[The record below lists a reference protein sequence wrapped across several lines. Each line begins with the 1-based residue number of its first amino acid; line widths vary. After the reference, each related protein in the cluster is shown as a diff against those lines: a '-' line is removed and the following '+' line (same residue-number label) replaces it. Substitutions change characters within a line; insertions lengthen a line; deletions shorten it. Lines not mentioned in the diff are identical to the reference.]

1 MNLSVI
7 KSAVLAAMPFMLLF
21 VAGIVDAIGFIHLKN
36 GLFVSFMS
44 GNTTHV
50 AMLLSSHQYH
60 QSLPYI
66 GVILLFV
73 TGITVGEMIAL
84 LQRKNYRWLVM
95 SAVSI
100 LLCSAIFI
108 EQITIPMATNFVLAF
123 AMGLQNI
130 ALRITIN
137 KAMPL
142 TFATAFLANT
152 GRELAMLL
160 LGQGDKKVFIKQI
173 SLWLSIFIGAIVGSE
188 LMVVSLSYAL
198 VVPIILCLCIAGLLF
213 WLKELTNDD

>member
-1 MNLSVI
+1 
-7 KSAVLAAMPFMLLF
+7 MPFMLLF
-21 VAGIVDAIGFIHLKN
+21 VAGIVDVIGFIHLKN

-73 TGITVGEMIAL
+73 TGITVGEMIAV

>member
-73 TGITVGEMIAL
+73 TGITVGEMIAV

-198 VVPIILCLCIAGLLF
+198 VVPIILCICIAGLLF

>member
-1 MNLSVI
+1 
-7 KSAVLAAMPFMLLF
+7 MPFMLLF

-73 TGITVGEMIAL
+73 TGITVGEMIAV

>member
-73 TGITVGEMIAL
+73 TGITVGEMIAV

-198 VVPIILCLCIAGLLF
+198 VVPIILCLCIAGSLF

>member
-1 MNLSVI
+1 
-7 KSAVLAAMPFMLLF
+7 MPFMLLF

-73 TGITVGEMIAL
+73 TGITVGEMIAV

-95 SAVSI
+95 SAISI

-198 VVPIILCLCIAGLLF
+198 VVPIILCICIAGLLF

>member
-1 MNLSVI
+1 MNLSII
-7 KSAVLAAMPFMLLF
+7 KPAILAAMPFMLLF
-21 VAGIVDAIGFIHLKN
+21 IAGIVDAIGFIHLKN

-50 AMLLSSHQYH
+50 AMLLSDHQYN
-60 QSLPYI
+60 QSMYYI

-73 TGITVGEMIAL
+73 AGITIGEMVAIL
-84 LQRKNYRWLVM
+84 HKKNYRWLVM

-100 LLCSAIFI
+100 LLFSAIFI
-108 EQITIPMATNFVLAF
+108 EQVTLPIVTNFVLAF

-130 ALRITIN
+130 ALRITIS

-160 LGQGDKKVFIKQI
+160 LGQGDKNVFIKQFC
-173 SLWLSIFIGAIVGSE
+173 LWLSIFIGAIVGSQ
-188 LMVVSLSYAL
+188 LMAFSLSYAL
-198 VVPIILCLCIAGLLF
+198 VVPIVLCSCIAVLLF
-213 WLKELTNDD
+213 WLKELTNED

>member
-1 MNLSVI
+1 
-7 KSAVLAAMPFMLLF
+7 MPFMLLF

-73 TGITVGEMIAL
+73 TGITVGEMIAV

-198 VVPIILCLCIAGLLF
+198 VVPIILCICIAGLLF

>member
-1 MNLSVI
+1 
-7 KSAVLAAMPFMLLF
+7 MPFLLLF
-21 VAGIVDAIGFIHLKN
+21 SAGIVDAIGFIHLKN

-50 AMLLSSHQYH
+50 AMLLSSHQYG
-60 QSLPYI
+60 QSISYI

-73 TGITVGEMIAL
+73 TGITVGEMIAV
-84 LQRKNYRWLVM
+84 LQKKNYRWLVM

-100 LLCSAIFI
+100 LLGSAIFI
-108 EQITIPMATNFVLAF
+108 EKITAPMATNFVLAF

-130 ALRITIN
+130 ALRITIS

-152 GRELAMLL
+152 GRELALLL
-160 LGQGDKKVFIKQI
+160 LGQGDKQLFLKQL
-173 SLWLSIFIGAIVGSE
+173 SLWLAIFIGAIVGSN
-188 LMVVSLSYAL
+188 LMAFSLNYAL
-198 VVPIILCLCIAGLLF
+198 VVPIVLCLCITGLLF
-213 WLKELTNDD
+213 WLKDLTNDD

>member
-1 MNLSVI
+1 
-7 KSAVLAAMPFMLLF
+7 MPFLLLF
-21 VAGIVDAIGFIHLKN
+21 SAGIVDAIGFIHLKN

-50 AMLLSSHQYH
+50 AMLLSSHQYG
-60 QSLPYI
+60 QSISYI

-73 TGITVGEMIAL
+73 IGITVGEMIAV
-84 LQRKNYRWLVM
+84 LQKKNYRWLVM

-100 LLCSAIFI
+100 LLGSAIFI
-108 EQITIPMATNFVLAF
+108 EKITAPMATNFVLAF

-130 ALRITIN
+130 ALRITIS

-152 GRELAMLL
+152 GRELALLL
-160 LGQGDKKVFIKQI
+160 LGQGDKQLFLKQL
-173 SLWLSIFIGAIVGSE
+173 SLWLAIFIGAIVGSN
-188 LMVVSLSYAL
+188 LMAFSLNYAL
-198 VVPIILCLCIAGLLF
+198 VVPIVLCLCITGLLF
-213 WLKELTNDD
+213 WLKDLTNDD

>member
-1 MNLSVI
+1 MNLSLI
-7 KSAVLAAMPFMLLF
+7 KPTILSAMPFLLLF
-21 VAGIVDAIGFIHLKN
+21 SAGIVDAIGFIHLKN

-50 AMLLSSHQYH
+50 AMLLSNHQYG
-60 QSLPYI
+60 QSISYI

-73 TGITVGEMIAL
+73 TGITVGEMIAV
-84 LQRKNYRWLVM
+84 LQKKNYRWLVM

-108 EQITIPMATNFVLAF
+108 EQITVPMATNFVLAF

-130 ALRITIN
+130 ALRITIS

-152 GRELAMLL
+152 GRELALLL
-160 LGQGDKKVFIKQI
+160 LGQGDKQLFFKQL
-173 SLWLSIFIGAIVGSE
+173 SLWLAIFIGAIVGSN
-188 LMVVSLSYAL
+188 LMALSLNYAL
-198 VVPIILCLCIAGLLF
+198 VVPVVLCLSITGLLF
-213 WLKELTNDD
+213 WLKDLTNDD

>member
-1 MNLSVI
+1 
-7 KSAVLAAMPFMLLF
+7 MPFMLLF

-73 TGITVGEMIAL
+73 TGITVGEMIAV

-198 VVPIILCLCIAGLLF
+198 VVPIIL
-213 WLKELTNDD
+213 

>member
-1 MNLSVI
+1 
-7 KSAVLAAMPFMLLF
+7 
-21 VAGIVDAIGFIHLKN
+21 
-36 GLFVSFMS
+36 MS

-73 TGITVGEMIAL
+73 TGITVGEMIAV

>member
-73 TGITVGEMIAL
+73 TGITVGEMIAV

>member
-1 MNLSVI
+1 
-7 KSAVLAAMPFMLLF
+7 MPFMLLF

>member
-1 MNLSVI
+1 
-7 KSAVLAAMPFMLLF
+7 MPFMLLF

-73 TGITVGEMIAL
+73 TGITVGEMIAV

-108 EQITIPMATNFVLAF
+108 EQITIPMVTNFVLAF

>member
-7 KSAVLAAMPFMLLF
+7 KPAILTAMPFMLLF
-21 VAGIVDAIGFIHLKN
+21 VAGIIDAIGFIHLKN

-50 AMLLSSHQYH
+50 AMLLSSHQYS
-60 QSLPYI
+60 QSISYI
-66 GVILLFV
+66 SVILLFV
-73 TGITVGEMIAL
+73 SGVTVGEMIAV
-84 LQRKNYRWLVM
+84 LQKKNYRWLVM

-100 LLCSAIFI
+100 LLCSAVFI
-108 EQITIPMATNFVLAF
+108 EQITIPMVTNFVLAF

-130 ALRITIN
+130 ALRITIS

-160 LGQGDKKVFIKQI
+160 LGQGDKNVLIKQFC
-173 SLWLSIFIGAIVGSE
+173 LWLSIFIGAIVGSQ
-188 LMVVSLSYAL
+188 LMVLSISYAL
-198 VVPIILCLCIAGLLF
+198 IIPILLSWCIAGLLY
-213 WLKELTNDD
+213 WLRVFTTND

>member
-7 KSAVLAAMPFMLLF
+7 KSAILAAMPFMLLF
-21 VAGIVDAIGFIHLKN
+21 IAGIVDAIGFIHLKN

-50 AMLLSSHQYH
+50 AMLLSSHQYS
-60 QSLPYI
+60 QSLYYI
-66 GVILLFV
+66 GVIFLFV
-73 TGITVGEMIAL
+73 AGITAGEMIAV
-84 LQRKNYRWLVM
+84 LQQQNYRWLVM
-95 SAVSI
+95 GTVSI

-108 EQITIPMATNFVLAF
+108 EKITIPIMTNFVLAF

-173 SLWLSIFIGAIVGSE
+173 SLWLSIFIGAIVGSQ
-188 LMVVSLSYAL
+188 LMALSLIYAL
-198 VVPIILCLCIAGLLF
+198 IVPIMLCLCISGLLF
-213 WLKELTNDD
+213 WLRALTDGE

>member
-1 MNLSVI
+1 MNISVI
-7 KSAVLAAMPFMLLF
+7 KSAILATMPFLLLF
-21 VAGIVDAIGFIHLKN
+21 LAGIVDAIGFIHLKN

-50 AMLLSSHQYH
+50 AMLLSNHQYS
-60 QSLPYI
+60 QSLSYI

-73 TGITVGEMIAL
+73 TGITVGEMIAV
-84 LQRKNYRWLVM
+84 LQKKNYRWLVM

-108 EQITIPMATNFVLAF
+108 EKITIPMATNFVLAF

-130 ALRITIN
+130 ALRITIS

-160 LGQGDKKVFIKQI
+160 LGQGDKNIFIKQFF
-173 SLWLSIFIGAIVGSE
+173 LWLSIFIGAIVGSQ
-188 LMVVSLSYAL
+188 LMAFSLSYAL
-198 VVPIILCLCIAGLLF
+198 VVPTVLSLCIAGLLF
-213 WLKELTNDD
+213 WLKDLTNED

>member
-1 MNLSVI
+1 
-7 KSAVLAAMPFMLLF
+7 MPFMLLF

-73 TGITVGEMIAL
+73 TGI
-84 LQRKNYRWLVM
+84 
-95 SAVSI
+95 
-100 LLCSAIFI
+100 
-108 EQITIPMATNFVLAF
+108 
-123 AMGLQNI
+123 
-130 ALRITIN
+130 ITIN

>member
-1 MNLSVI
+1 
-7 KSAVLAAMPFMLLF
+7 MPFMLLF

-73 TGITVGEMIAL
+73 TGITVGEMIAV

-137 KAMPL
+137 KEMPL

-198 VVPIILCLCIAGLLF
+198 VVPIILCLCIVGLLF

>member
-1 MNLSVI
+1 
-7 KSAVLAAMPFMLLF
+7 MLLF

-73 TGITVGEMIAL
+73 TGITVGEMIAV

-198 VVPIILCLCIAGLLF
+198 VVPIILCLCIAGSLF

>member
-1 MNLSVI
+1 
-7 KSAVLAAMPFMLLF
+7 MLLF

-73 TGITVGEMIAL
+73 TGITVGEMIAV

>member
-1 MNLSVI
+1 
-7 KSAVLAAMPFMLLF
+7 MPFMLLF

-60 QSLPYI
+60 QLLPYI

-73 TGITVGEMIAL
+73 TGITVGEMIAV

>member
-1 MNLSVI
+1 
-7 KSAVLAAMPFMLLF
+7 MPFMLLF

-73 TGITVGEMIAL
+73 TGITVGEMIAV

-198 VVPIILCLCIAGLLF
+198 VVPIILCYVLWDYYFG
-213 WLKELTNDD
+213 

>member
-1 MNLSVI
+1 
-7 KSAVLAAMPFMLLF
+7 MPFMLLF

-73 TGITVGEMIAL
+73 TGITVGEMIAV

-108 EQITIPMATNFVLAF
+108 EQSTIPIATNFVLAF

>member
-1 MNLSVI
+1 
-7 KSAVLAAMPFMLLF
+7 MPFMLLF

-73 TGITVGEMIAL
+73 TGITVGEMIAV

-198 VVPIILCLCIAGLLF
+198 VVPIILCLCIAGSLF

>member
-1 MNLSVI
+1 MNLSII
-7 KSAVLAAMPFMLLF
+7 KPAILAAMPFMLLF
-21 VAGIVDAIGFIHLKN
+21 IAGIVDAIGFIHLKN

-50 AMLLSSHQYH
+50 AMLLSSHQYG
-60 QSLPYI
+60 QSFYYI

-73 TGITVGEMIAL
+73 AGITIGEMIAV
-84 LQRKNYRWLVM
+84 LQQQNYRWLVM
-95 SAVSI
+95 STVSI
-100 LLCSAIFI
+100 LLFSAIFI
-108 EQITIPMATNFVLAF
+108 EKITIPIVTNFILAF

-160 LGQGDKKVFIKQI
+160 LGKGDKKVFIKQI
-173 SLWLSIFIGAIVGSE
+173 SLWFSIFIGAVVGSN
-188 LMVVSLSYAL
+188 LMVLSLSYAL
-198 VVPIILCLCIAGLLF
+198 VIPIMLCSCIAGLLF
-213 WLKELTNDD
+213 WLRALTDGD